1 MDLHLSILMPALNMP
16 LFRQNIEGLLS
27 RPQSSG
33 GMRCTGGSSMLFFS
47 PAHHARS
54 RCPLRAAQLAC
65 CGLHKFAEPPALRS
79 CSPLIFHTSSRSRH
93 THITQA
99 DRAESKPGIS
109 SLQVVCPPT
118 CRLAAPCP

>member
-47 PAHHARS
+47 PPITHAPDAHSERHNWRAAACISLPSRPRYVLAARLYSIPHHA
-54 RCPLRAAQLAC
+54 P
-65 CGLHKFAEPPALRS
+65 G
-79 CSPLIFHTSSRSRH
+79 IHTSP
-93 THITQA
+93 
-99 DRAESKPGIS
+99 KPTVLNQS
-109 SLQVVCPPT
+109 PAY
-118 CRLAAPCP
+118 RPCKLCVRRPVG